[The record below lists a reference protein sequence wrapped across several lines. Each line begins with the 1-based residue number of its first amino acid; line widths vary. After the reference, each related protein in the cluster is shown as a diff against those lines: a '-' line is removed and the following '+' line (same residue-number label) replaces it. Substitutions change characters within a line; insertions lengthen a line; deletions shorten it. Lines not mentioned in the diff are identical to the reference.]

1 MTFTSSVNLHDLMR
15 ERLRRKNDNI
25 FSSINCNFC
34 PPIAERLCKQCL
46 MNAVKDESH
55 FFWSVHNMLITEHLN
70 NNTIFAS
77 QYYMSKF
84 HWLLSNECESVYKN
98 IACLVKICLSVYIR
112 YYDLISKFQ
121 IGLKSLL
128 RQGLS
133 ELEFYGDL
141 VYKLKK
147 IVGSNI
153 FQRSSLK

>member
-1 MTFTSSVNLHDLMR
+1 
-15 ERLRRKNDNI
+15 
-25 FSSINCNFC
+25 
-34 PPIAERLCKQCL
+34 

-55 FFWSVHNMLITEHLN
+55 FYWSVQSMLITEHLN
-70 NNTIFAS
+70 NNTNFAS

-84 HWLLSNECESVYKN
+84 QWLLSNERESVYKN
-98 IACLVKICLSVYIR
+98 IACLVKICFPVYIR

-147 IVGSNI
+147 IVGSDI